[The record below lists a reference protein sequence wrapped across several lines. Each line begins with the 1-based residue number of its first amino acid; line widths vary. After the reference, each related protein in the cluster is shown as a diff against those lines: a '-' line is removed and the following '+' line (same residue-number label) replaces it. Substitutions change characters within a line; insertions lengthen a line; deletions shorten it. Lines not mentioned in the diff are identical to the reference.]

1 MIVAKAGPRSTT
13 TQRSSE
19 ARVNRPSTR
28 ERTADPGIRS
38 APLRAPAI
46 DSCIAFLNQRMV

>member
-46 DSCIAFLNQRMV
+46 